1 MVAIHSEQTF
11 EEAIEAHL
19 LANGYLKGLKGDY
32 DLALALDRAQVL
44 AFVQDTQPK
53 EWARLVAV
61 HGATVEDKVIARLAK
76 ELDARGTLDVLR
88 RGVTDYGVKVA
99 MAYFRPATKL
109 APETLE
115 LYTKNRLSVTRQL
128 RYSPKHHNELDLA
141 LFVNGLPVATAE
153 LKTPLTGQTVKHA
166 IAQYRTDRD
175 PRDLLL
181 QPKKR
186 ALVHFAVDPDEVHM
200 TTRLAGERTT
210 FLPFNKGRGTGAGNP
225 DNPTGYKTAYL
236 WEEVWQRDSLL
247 DLLARFLH
255 VEKGD
260 ATAAGGASDAV
271 IFPRYHQLDVVRK
284 IEGHAKA
291 HGVGRS
297 YLIQHSAGS
306 GKSNSIA
313 WLAHRLSSLHN
324 ADDRPVFD
332 TIIVITDRRVLDKQ
346 LQDTIFQFEHKQG
359 VVEKIDQDSTQL
371 AAALNGGRRIIITT
385 LQKFPF
391 VLDKVTGLAGK
402 RFGVIIDEA
411 HSSQTGESAKDL
423 KAVLTAP
430 GADERA
436 ALEAAARA
444 DEATATAEGDAED
457 AVARSIAA
465 RGRQANLSFF
475 AFTATPKKKTLEL
488 FGTPGPDGKPTPF
501 HLYAMRQAI
510 EERFILD
517 VLKHYVTY
525 KLFYKLEKAS
535 REDPEVDA
543 GKAGTAIARF
553 VSLHPYNIAQKTEVI
568 IEHFRRFTRHKIGG
582 RAKAMVVT
590 RSRLHAVRYKQ
601 AFDDYIKTKGYT
613 DIRTLVAFSGK
624 VIDEVKAEYTEA
636 SMNGFGE
643 KALPDKFATDEY
655 QVLIVA
661 EKYQTGFDEP
671 LLHTMYVD
679 KKLDGV
685 KAVQTLSR
693 LNRTCPGKDDTLV
706 LDFVNDPEG
715 IQASFR
721 PFYEETA
728 IDEPTDPNLLYDLT
742 AKLDGTG
749 VYDKAEVDAFAAA
762 FFTPETLRSSATQ
775 RGLFAALDPAVA
787 RYKALEKEEAR
798 EEFKS
803 MLMSFTRLYAFLSQ
817 IIAFGDP
824 ALEKRYAYGRFL
836 LKRLPARG
844 EEDEGDLDLGGSVEL
859 EYYRLRKV
867 SEGSIAY
874 TVDNVPVTGP
884 TEVGTGGEDDVR
896 MAPLSA
902 IVALLNQR
910 FGTEFTDAD
919 RLVFDQIEEELVAKE
934 AIVDQARA
942 NTLENF
948 GLGAIDGAFT
958 TAIIDRRAQNED
970 IFVRLLGDEEFAAIV
985 KAYITKKVYDRIN
998 SGRAASP

>member
-1 MVAIHSEQTF
+1 MVAIHFEQTF

-19 LANGYLKGLKGDY
+19 LAHGYLKSAKADY
-32 DLALALDRAQVL
+32 DLAVALDRAQVL

-88 RGVTDYGVKVA
+88 RGITDYGVKVA
-99 MAYFRPATKL
+99 MAYFRPATRL

-115 LYTKNRLSVTRQL
+115 LYTKNRVSVTRQL

-175 PRDLLL
+175 PRDTLL

-186 ALVHFAVDPDEVHM
+186 ALVHFAVDPDEVYM
-200 TTRLAGERTT
+200 TTRLAGEKTT

-225 DNPTGYKTAYL
+225 DNLAGYKTAYL
-236 WEEVWQRDSLL
+236 WEDALQRDSLL

-255 VEKGD
+255 VEKD
-260 ATAAGGASDAV
+260 ASVGGKGEAV

-284 IEGHAKA
+284 IEAHART
-291 HGVGRS
+291 HGAGRS

-313 WLAHRLSSLHN
+313 WLAHRLSTLHN
-324 ADDRPVFD
+324 DDDKPVFD
-332 TIIVITDRRVLDKQ
+332 TVIVITDRRVLDKQ

-359 VVEKIDQDSTQL
+359 VVEKIDQDSAQL

-391 VLDKVTGLAGK
+391 VLDKVTGVAGT

-430 GADERA
+430 GADERV

-444 DEATATAEGDAED
+444 DDATATAEGDAED
-457 AVARSIAA
+457 AVARSVAA

-488 FGTPGPDGKPTPF
+488 FGTPGIDSKPTPF

-517 VLKHYVTY
+517 VLKNYVTY

-535 REDPEVDA
+535 RDDPEVDA
-543 GKAGTAIARF
+543 GKAGAAIARF

-568 IEHFRRFTRHKIGG
+568 VEHFRRFTRHKIGG
-582 RAKAMVVT
+582 RAKAMVIT

-601 AFDDYIKTKGYT
+601 ALDAYITAKGYA

-624 VIDEVKAEYTEA
+624 VIDEATAEYTEA
-636 SMNGFGE
+636 GMNGFGE
-643 KALPDKFATDEY
+643 KALPDRFGTDEY
-655 QVLIVA
+655 RVLIVA

-685 KAVQTLSR
+685 RAVQTLSR
-693 LNRTCPGKDDTLV
+693 LNRTYPGKDDTLV
-706 LDFVNDPEG
+706 LDFVNEPAD
-715 IQASFR
+715 IQAAFR
-721 PFYEETA
+721 PYYEETV
-728 IDEPTDPNLLYDLT
+728 IDEPTDPNLLYDLK

-749 VYDKAEVDAFAAA
+749 IYDEAEVGAFAVA
-762 FFTPETLRSSATQ
+762 FFTPATLRSPATQ
-775 RGLFAALDPAVA
+775 KGLFAALDPAVA
-787 RYKALEKEEAR
+787 RYKELKKEDAR

-803 MLMSFTRLYAFLSQ
+803 MLMSFTRLYAFLAQ

-824 ALEKRYAYGRFL
+824 ALEKLYAYGRFL
-836 LKRLPARG
+836 LTRLPARTEG
-844 EEDEGDLDLGGSVEL
+844 GGGDLDLGDSVEL

-874 TVDNVPVTGP
+874 ADDNASVTGP
-884 TEVGTGGEDDVR
+884 TDVGTGGEHDVL
-896 MAPLSA
+896 MAPLST
-902 IVALLNQR
+902 IVALLNKR

-919 RLVFDQIEEELVAKE
+919 RLVFDQIEEELVAKDD
-934 AIVDQARA
+934 IVDQARA

-948 GLGAIDGAFT
+948 GLGAIDEAFT
-958 TAIIDRRAQNED
+958 AAVIDRRAQNED

-985 KAYITKKVYDRIN
+985 KAYIVKKVYERIN
-998 SGRAASP
+998 RTT

>member
-1 MVAIHSEQTF
+1 MVAIHIERTF
-11 EEAIEAHL
+11 EDAIEAHL
-19 LANGYLKGLKGDY
+19 LANSYLKGSKADY
-32 DLALALDRAQVL
+32 DLTLALDRAQAL
-44 AFVQDTQPK
+44 AFVRDTQPK
-53 EWARLVAV
+53 EWSRLVAI

-88 RGVTDYGVKVA
+88 RGITDYGVKVA
-99 MAYFRPATKL
+99 MAYFRPATRL

-115 LYTKNRLSVTRQL
+115 LYTKNRVSVTRQL

-153 LKTPLTGQTVKHA
+153 LKTPLTGQTIKNA
-166 IAQYRTDRD
+166 IAQYRADRD

-181 QPKKR
+181 QPRKR
-186 ALVHFAVDPDEVHM
+186 ALVHFAIDPDEVYM
-200 TTRLAGERTT
+200 TTRLAGEKTT

-225 DNPTGYKTAYL
+225 DNPAGYKTAYL

-260 ATAAGGASDAV
+260 AVGSAGDTV

-284 IEGHAKA
+284 IEAHATSK
-291 HGVGRS
+291 GTGQT

-313 WLAHRLSSLHN
+313 WLAHRLSTLHN
-324 ADDRPVFD
+324 ADDKPVFD
-332 TIIVITDRRVLDKQ
+332 TVIVITDRRVLDKQ

-359 VVEKIDQDSTQL
+359 VIEKIDQDSAQL
-371 AAALNGGRRIIITT
+371 AAALVAGRRIIITT

-402 RFGVIIDEA
+402 HFGVIIDEA

-423 KAVLTAP
+423 KAVLTGP
-430 GADERA
+430 GVDERA
-436 ALEAAARA
+436 ALEAAARS
-444 DEATATAEGDAED
+444 DEAATTAEGDAED
-457 AVARSIAA
+457 EIARSIAA

-488 FGTPGPDGKPTPF
+488 FGTPGIDGKPTPF

-517 VLKHYVTY
+517 VLKNYITY
-525 KLFYKLEKAS
+525 KTFYKLEKAS
-535 REDPEVDA
+535 GDDPTVDA
-543 GKAGTAIARF
+543 SKAGAVIARF

-568 IEHFRRFTRHKIGG
+568 VEHFRRFTRHKIGG

-601 AFDDYIKTKGYT
+601 ACDAYITAKGYA

-624 VIDEVKAEYTEA
+624 VIDEAKAEYTEA
-636 SMNGFGE
+636 GMNGFGE
-643 KALPDKFATDEY
+643 KALPERFGTDEY

-685 KAVQTLSR
+685 RAVQTLSR
-693 LNRTCPGKDDTLV
+693 LNRTYPGKDDTLV
-706 LDFVNDPEG
+706 LDFVNEPAD
-715 IQASFR
+715 IQAAFR
-721 PFYEETA
+721 PYYEETV
-728 IDEPTDPNLLYDLT
+728 IDEPTDPNLLYDLK

-749 VYDKAEVDAFAAA
+749 IYDEAEVEAFAVA
-762 FFTPETLRSSATQ
+762 FFTPATLRSLATQ
-775 RGLFAALDPAVA
+775 KGLFAALDPAVA
-787 RYKALEKEEAR
+787 RYKGLKKEDAR

-824 ALEKRYAYGRFL
+824 ALEKLYAYGRFL
-836 LKRLPARG
+836 LTRLPARPEG
-844 EEDEGDLDLGGSVEL
+844 GGGDLDLGDSVEL

-874 TVDNVPVTGP
+874 TDDNAPVTGP
-884 TEVGTGGEDDVR
+884 TEVGTGGEHDVL
-896 MAPLSA
+896 MAPLST
-902 IVALLNQR
+902 IVALLNKR

-919 RLVFDQIEEELVAKE
+919 RLVFDQIEEELVAKDD
-934 AIVDQARA
+934 IVDQARA

-948 GLGAIDGAFT
+948 GLGVIDDAFT
-958 TAIIDRRAQNED
+958 AAVIDRRAQNED

-985 KAYITKKVYDRIN
+985 KAYIVKKVYERIN
-998 SGRAASP
+998 RTT

>member
-1 MVAIHSEQTF
+1 MVAIHSERTF
-11 EEAIEAHL
+11 EDAIEAHL
-19 LANGYLKGLKGDY
+19 LAGGYLKGAKADY
-32 DLALALDRAQVL
+32 DLTLALDRAQAL
-44 AFVQDTQPK
+44 AFVRDTQPK

-61 HGATVEDKVIARLAK
+61 HGAAVEDKFIARLAK

-99 MAYFRPATKL
+99 MAYSRPATTL
-109 APETLE
+109 APATLE
-115 LYTKNRLSVTRQL
+115 LYAKNRLSVTRQL
-128 RYSPKHHNELDLA
+128 CYSPKHHNELDLA
-141 LFVNGLPVATAE
+141 LFVNGLPVVTVE
-153 LKTPLTGQTVKHA
+153 LKTPLTGQTVKNA
-166 IAQYRTDRD
+166 MAQYRADRD

-181 QPKKR
+181 QPRKR
-186 ALVHFAVDPDEVHM
+186 ALVHFAVDPDEVYM

-225 DNPTGYKTAYL
+225 DNPVGYKTAYL

-260 ATAAGGASDAV
+260 AVGSAGDTV
-271 IFPRYHQLDVVRK
+271 IFPRYHQLDVVRT
-284 IEGHAKA
+284 IEAHATSK
-291 HGVGRS
+291 GTGQT

-313 WLAHRLSSLHN
+313 WLAHRLSTLHN
-324 ADDRPVFD
+324 ADDKPVFD
-332 TIIVITDRRVLDKQ
+332 TVIVITDRRVLDKQ

-359 VVEKIDQDSTQL
+359 VVEKIDQDSAQL
-371 AAALNGGRRIIITT
+371 AAALVAGRRIIITT

-402 RFGVIIDEA
+402 HFGVIIDEA

-423 KAVLTAP
+423 KAVLTGP
-430 GADERA
+430 GVDERA
-436 ALEAAARA
+436 PLEAAARS
-444 DEATATAEGDAED
+444 DEAAATAESDAED
-457 AVARSIAA
+457 EIARTIAA

-488 FGTPGPDGKPTPF
+488 FGTPGADGKPKPF

-517 VLKHYVTY
+517 VLKHYITY
-525 KLFYKLEKAS
+525 KIFYKLEKAS
-535 REDPEVDA
+535 RDDPTVDA
-543 GKAGTAIARF
+543 GKAGAAIARF

-568 IEHFRRFTRHKIGG
+568 VEHFRRFTRHKIGG

-601 AFDDYIKTKGYT
+601 ACDAYITAKGYT

-624 VIDEVKAEYTEA
+624 VIDEAKAEYTEA
-636 SMNGFGE
+636 GMNGFGE
-643 KALPDKFATDEY
+643 KALPERFGTDEY

-685 KAVQTLSR
+685 RAVQTLSR
-693 LNRTCPGKDDTLV
+693 LNRTYPGKDDTLV
-706 LDFVNDPEG
+706 LDFVNEPAD
-715 IQASFR
+715 IQAAFR
-721 PFYEETA
+721 PYYEETV
-728 IDEPTDPNLLYDLT
+728 IDEPTDPNVLYDLK

-749 VYDKAEVDAFAAA
+749 IYDEAEVEAFAVA
-762 FFTPETLRSSATQ
+762 FFTPATLRSPAIQ
-775 RGLFAALDPAVA
+775 KGLFAALDPAVA
-787 RYKALEKEEAR
+787 RYKGLKKEDAR

-803 MLMSFTRLYAFLSQ
+803 MLMSFTRLYAFLAQ
-817 IIAFGDP
+817 IITFGDP
-824 ALEKRYAYGRFL
+824 ALEKLYAYGRFL
-836 LKRLPARG
+836 LTRLPARG
-844 EEDEGDLDLGGSVEL
+844 EGGEGDLDLDDSVEL

-874 TVDNVPVTGP
+874 TDDNALVTGP
-884 TEVGTGGEDDVR
+884 TEVGTGDEHDVL

-902 IVALLNQR
+902 VVALLNKR

-934 AIVDQARA
+934 DIVDQARA

-958 TAIIDRRAQNED
+958 TAVIDRRAQNED

-985 KAYITKKVYDRIN
+985 KAYMVKKVYERIN
-998 SGRAASP
+998 RTT